1 MDTAKELKALLEIQE
16 KELGAHHVKVANTLA
31 AIADLLVH
39 QGKLMDAE
47 PLYWRVVEIRHKIC
61 GQSNLDVAATLHD
74 LSALYEQ
81 LGNEAE
87 AERLLRWSC
96 DIRKKLCGPD
106 SQEYQGTLEQLR
118 RLIGDVELN
127 TDGDL
132 QPPSSVPQPREDFS
146 WDEYFERGVELQEQE
161 QLLASEHL
169 FNCLLAFAKH
179 FAPLTINH
187 ARALDHV
194 ARTYLFQ
201 GRFAESRQHF
211 EQALAIFENTA
222 GTGDVDTVECL
233 EGTADAHASLD
244 EPEQARFLYTWGL
257 AIAQKQNFQEPAER
271 ISCKLA
277 ALPFVSKN
285 KGVDDQLVDKVMIA
299 AAETKPVAHNK
310 KTGSHVMKPS
320 AADPAVTASGGGLN
334 ALLQDL
340 GPAPKKKTVTVIKP
354 QFNQPVAPAASTLD
368 TPATAAVVGA
378 PSTADQV
385 VAAST
390 GEVSQ
395 PMPRR
400 KTTTSILKPIAQTV
414 VNPPPVST
422 PSPSPVESTAEVA
435 AGGLDALLRDI
446 APRRKKTTSTILK
459 PVFSRPNDGTGEP
472 VLQGTVEAVLPPVV
486 PSPSQPEPPAP
497 SVEQAR
503 ETLAQSDAAPS
514 VYQYAEPSPP
524 PPTDVE
530 EEARTAAPLPKV
542 KKTSGV
548 QKPGKKTGSMQKG
561 VSETDLSAVR
571 TERALQPP
579 GALRGD
585 ISPRNRT
592 PIRPGMADADQPLD
606 SKPVMRIGKG
616 GLDEAS
622 RKPIRPWQRPDR
634 PPLEE
639 LLLGKSDSG
648 ASPTPPKEQPAQP
661 ALRQS
666 SILRPKPDERAPL
679 EPDPTVFVPEDPPV
693 NPMIVT
699 MMWEKN
705 MAMAEKQF
713 MLKRH
718 AEAERFYLLALEK
731 AETFGE
737 DDPRLWQTQTQLAQ
751 VYEADRKFVR
761 AGHLYR
767 SVLQAVERKHGSHHK
782 DVLMYLERLGE
793 LYTVQDRWDEAE
805 GCYQQMLKVY
815 SKAGNHGAMSDIMG
829 KLGIVQRRRGQR

>member
-16 KELGAHHVKVANTLA
+16 KELGSHHVKVANTLA
-31 AIADLLVH
+31 AMADLMVH
-39 QGKLMDAE
+39 QGKLLEAE

-74 LSALYEQ
+74 LSAVYEQ
-81 LGNEAE
+81 QGNEAE

-96 DIRKKLCGPD
+96 DIRKKLCGPG
-106 SQEYQGTLEQLR
+106 SEEYQGTLEQLR
-118 RLIGDVELN
+118 RLIGDVELD
-127 TDGDL
+127 TEGDL

-146 WDEYFERGVELQEQE
+146 WDEYFDRGVELQEQE

-169 FNCLLAFAKH
+169 FNCMLAFAKH

-257 AIAQKQNFQEPAER
+257 AIAQKENFQEPADR

-285 KGVDDQLVDKVMIA
+285 KGVDDQLVDKVMTA
-299 AAETKPVAHNK
+299 AAESKPVPHNK
-310 KTGSHVMKPS
+310 KTGAHVMKPG
-320 AADPAVTASGGGLN
+320 AADPAATGGGGGLN

-340 GPAPKKKTVTVIKP
+340 GPTPKKKTVTVVKP
-354 QFNQPVAPAASTLD
+354 QFNQPASPAASTPQAPAIE
-368 TPATAAVVGA
+368 PATI
-378 PSTADQV
+378 ADKV

-390 GEVSQ
+390 GDQTSQ
-395 PMPRR
+395 PVPRR

-422 PSPSPVESTAEVA
+422 PPPVVIESTAEVA

-446 APRRKKTTSTILK
+446 APRRKRTTTTILK
-459 PVFSRPNDGTGEP
+459 PVFSQPLDGNSEP
-472 VLQGTVEAVLPPVV
+472 VLQGTVEVGPAAVLL
-486 PSPSQPEPPAP
+486 PSEPELPAP
-497 SVEQAR
+497 QAAQSVEP
-503 ETLAQSDAAPS
+503 EAQ
-514 VYQYAEPSPP
+514 VYAEPQVYQFAEPLPP
-524 PPTDVE
+524 PATDE
-530 EEARTAAPLPKV
+530 EEDARTAAPKV
-542 KKTSGV
+542 KKTSAGV
-548 QKPGKKTGSMQKG
+548 QKPGKKTGSVQKN
-561 VSETDLSAVR
+561 VSVTDLSEVR
-571 TERALQPP
+571 TERAFPPP
-579 GALRGD
+579 GAMRGD
-585 ISPRNRT
+585 ISPRNRV
-592 PIRPGMADADQPLD
+592 PMRPGMADADQPFD

-616 GLDEAS
+616 GVDES
-622 RKPIRPWQRPDR
+622 TRKPIRPWQRPDR

-639 LLLGKSDSG
+639 LLLGKSDS
-648 ASPTPPKEQPAQP
+648 AAPPTPPKEPPVQPAQSVP
-661 ALRQS
+661 PRQA
-666 SILRPKPDERAPL
+666 LRPKPDERTPL
-679 EPDPTVFVPEDPPV
+679 EADPSVFVPEEPPV
-693 NPMIVT
+693 NPMIIT

-705 MAMAEKQF
+705 MAQAEKLF
-713 MLKRH
+713 MLKRY
-718 AEAERFYLLALEK
+718 AEAERLYLLALEK
-731 AETFGE
+731 AESFGE
-737 DDPRLWQTQTQLAQ
+737 EDPRLWQTQTQLAQ

-767 SVLQAVERKHGSHHK
+767 SVLQAVERKNGSQHK

-793 LYTVQDRWDEAE
+793 LYTMQDRWDEAE

-815 SKAGNHGAMSDIMG
+815 GKAGNHGAASDIMG
-829 KLGIVQRRRGQR
+829 KLGIVQRRRSQR

>member
-1 MDTAKELKALLEIQE
+1 MVDTAKELKALLEIQE
-16 KELGAHHVKVANTLA
+16 KDLGSHHVKVANTLA
-31 AIADLLVH
+31 AMADLMVH
-39 QGKLMDAE
+39 QGKLLEAE

-81 LGNEAE
+81 QGNEAE

-96 DIRKKLCGPD
+96 DIRKKLCGPG
-106 SQEYQGTLEQLR
+106 SEEYQGTLEQLR
-118 RLIGDVELN
+118 RLIGDVELD
-127 TDGDL
+127 TEDDL
-132 QPPSSVPQPREDFS
+132 QPQSSVPQPREDFS

-169 FNCLLAFAKH
+169 FNCMLAFAKH

-257 AIAQKQNFQEPAER
+257 TIARAENFQEPAER

-285 KGVDDQLVDKVMIA
+285 KGVDDQLVDKVMTA
-299 AAETKPVAHNK
+299 AAESKPVPHNK
-310 KTGSHVMKPS
+310 KTGAHVLKP
-320 AADPAVTASGGGLN
+320 AAVDPAATAGGGGGLN

-340 GPAPKKKTVTVIKP
+340 GPAPKKKTVTVVKP
-354 QFNQPVAPAASTLD
+354 QFNQPVTPAAST
-368 TPATAAVVGA
+368 PPGAASGE
-378 PSTADQV
+378 TLGDKV
-385 VAAST
+385 VASST
-390 GEVSQ
+390 GDQIPQ
-395 PMPRR
+395 PVPRR

-414 VNPPPVST
+414 VNPPPVIT
-422 PSPSPVESTAEVA
+422 PPPPAIDSTAEVA

-446 APRRKKTTSTILK
+446 APRRKKTTASILK
-459 PVFSRPNDGTGEP
+459 PVFSQPTDGSSEP
-472 VLQGTVEAVLPPVV
+472 VLQGTVEVV
-486 PSPSQPEPPAP
+486 PPPAALLPSEPEPPAP
-497 SVEQAR
+497 PAVPSVETRDQVYT
-503 ETLAQSDAAPS
+503 EPQ
-514 VYQYAEPSPP
+514 VYQFAEPLPP
-524 PPTDVE
+524 PATDEE
-530 EEARTAAPLPKV
+530 EEARTAPKT

-548 QKPGKKTGSMQKG
+548 QKPGKKTGSVPKN
-561 VSETDLSAVR
+561 VYVTDLSETR
-571 TERALQPP
+571 TERAFPPP

-585 ISPRNRT
+585 ISPRNRI
-592 PIRPGMADADQPLD
+592 PMRPGMADADQPLD

-616 GLDEAS
+616 GVDES
-622 RKPIRPWQRPDR
+622 TRKPIRPWQRPDR

-639 LLLGKSDSG
+639 LLLGKSDL
-648 ASPTPPKEQPAQP
+648 AAPPTPPKEPPDQPPQPAAP
-661 ALRQS
+661 RQA
-666 SILRPKPDERAPL
+666 LRPKPDERTPL
-679 EPDPTVFVPEDPPV
+679 EADPSVFIPEDPPV
-693 NPMIVT
+693 NPMIIT

-705 MAMAEKQF
+705 MAQAEKQF
-713 MLKRH
+713 MLKRY
-718 AEAERFYLLALEK
+718 AEAERLYLLALEK
-731 AETFGE
+731 AESFGE

-767 SVLQAVERKHGSHHK
+767 SVLQSVERKNGSQHK

-815 SKAGNHGAMSDIMG
+815 SKAGNHGAASDIMG
-829 KLGIVQRRRGQR
+829 KLGIVQRRRSQR